1 MLTVFSSSRHFLYNN
16 HVFYYIRIFIA
27 LTGTTLVPWLLKEEP
42 KITIPLT
49 LGVVAAAL
57 TDLDDRLAGRLRNL
71 VITLVSFFVASVSI
85 TLLFPYPW
93 FFALGLAI
101 STCSFILL
109 GALGQRYATIAFGA
123 LLIAIYTM
131 LGTSI
136 FPVWYQQPLLL
147 LTGAIWY
154 NLLTLAGHALFPIRP
169 LQENLARCYHQ
180 LSVYLHAKTNLFDP
194 DAEAEEYEQAVFDI
208 AMANGTLVSTL
219 NQTKITLLSRLKG
232 DRGQQGTRRTLH
244 YYFVVQDIHER
255 ASSSHIQY
263 QKLRETLRHSDLL
276 FRFQR
281 LLSMQAQA
289 CARVSQSIILRK
301 QYQHSS
307 RFENAF
313 TYLEISLEKL
323 KNQQLVDTKIVA
335 FSNLLKNLRAIDAQ
349 LAGLSSEQ
357 YLTLQEIAQYNKQ
370 SDDRQYP
377 DKQYNDKQEETQL
390 SDEAL
395 TGWRDISFRLLSN
408 LTPKS
413 ALFRHAIRMS
423 ALLCTGYAIIQ
434 LFDMQRGYWILLT
447 SLFVCQ
453 PNYSA
458 TRRRLALRVIGT
470 LAGILIGLPILYLVP
485 SIEGQLLLIV
495 ISGVLFFAFR
505 SSQYAHA
512 TLFITLLVLLSF
524 NLLGEGFEVALPRIV
539 DTLIGCGIAL
549 LAVSFIWPDWNFRQ
563 LPQVITR
570 TMNAN
575 CHYLNAILLQY
586 HQGKSNCLEYRVA
599 RRNAHN
605 YDAELAS
612 VVSNMSSEPKH
623 HRISQEEAFRFLCLN
638 HTMLSYIS
646 ALGAHRDR
654 LNEPV
659 ILDLLTEA
667 IHHVESALQQDRV
680 NDEFLHQISEHLI
693 QKSNQLNSDNSK
705 VQLVLQ
711 QVGLLVELL
720 PEIVN
725 LKKQIN
731 NQKSN

>member
-1 MLTVFSSSRHFLYNN
+1 MLTVFSSSRHFLYSN

-27 LTGTTLVPWLLKEEP
+27 LTGTTLVPWLLKEDL

-57 TDLDDRLAGRLRNL
+57 TDLDDRLVGRLRNL
-71 VITLVSFFVASVSI
+71 VITLISFFTASVSI

-93 FFALGLAI
+93 LFILGLAI
-101 STCSFILL
+101 STCGFILL

-180 LSVYLHAKTNLFDP
+180 LSAYLYAKTNLFDP
-194 DAEAEEYEQAVFDI
+194 DAEAEEYEQAVFDV
-208 AMANGTLVSTL
+208 AMTNSTLVTTL
-219 NQTKITLLSRLKG
+219 NQTKIALLSRLKG
-232 DRGQQGTRRTLH
+232 DRGQQGTRQTLH

-281 LLSMQAQA
+281 LLSMQAHA
-289 CARVSQSIILRK
+289 CEQVSQSLILRK
-301 QYQHSS
+301 QYQHNS

-323 KNQQLVDTKIVA
+323 KSQQFVDTKISA

-357 YLTLQEIAQYNKQ
+357 YLISQEVSQN
-370 SDDRQYP
+370 
-377 DKQYNDKQEETQL
+377 NKQEETQL

-395 TGWRDISFRLLSN
+395 TGWRDILFRLLSN

-423 ALLCTGYAIIQ
+423 AVLCTGYAIIQ

-458 TRRRLALRVIGT
+458 TRHRLALRVIGT
-470 LAGILIGLPILYLVP
+470 LAGILIGLPVLYFVP

-505 SSQYAHA
+505 NSQYAHA

-570 TMNAN
+570 TVNAN

-586 HQGKSNCLEYRVA
+586 HQGKSNCLEYRIA

-612 VVSNMSSEPKH
+612 VISNMSSEPKH
-623 HRISQEEAFRFLCLN
+623 HRISQEEAFRLLCLN

-646 ALGAHRDR
+646 ALGSHREK

-659 ILDLLTEA
+659 ILEILTDT
-667 IHHVESALQQDRV
+667 IHHVESALQQDRI
-680 NDEFLHQISEHLI
+680 DDKFFHHISEQLI
-693 QKSNQLNSDNSK
+693 QKSNQLASDNSK

-711 QVGLLVELL
+711 QMGLLIELL
-720 PEIVN
+720 PEIIN

-731 NQKSN
+731 K